1 MKTVIRNALTILGFA
16 IMLLGI
22 MGADSEQYLISGA
35 AILGGMAMLLVS
47 EKIE

>member
-1 MKTVIRNALTILGFA
+1 MKIIIRNALTILGFA

-35 AILGGMAMLLVS
+35 AILGGMTMLLIS
-47 EKIE
+47 DKME